1 MPPER
6 PGKMRVRSTAIR
18 AAATGTAK
26 GAAASATASPES
38 AALRFP
44 APFSPAISRLRP
56 VPPHRSPTH
65 HGPAPKETG
74 SAPFRQ
80 IGFSP
85 SRISSLLITV
95 SLFSDD
101 FLPENLVYIINYFIF
116 AIQFKTNGHE
126 SSGKWK
132 THRKKTATR
141 PQSAGFSP
149 ARSPAVSSTTP

>member
-1 MPPER
+1 MPPGR

-26 GAAASATASPES
+26 GAAATASPES

-74 SAPFRQ
+74 SVPFRQ
-80 IGFSP
+80 IGVSP

-101 FLPENLVYIINYFIF
+101 FLLENLVYIINYFIF
-116 AIQFKTNGHE
+116 AIQFETNGHE